1 MMILIYVEQM
11 NLAESYPFVNLNL
24 SASDEEEPRILR
36 SPVRSSREASRHSPY
51 TSRRS
56 SSGVRSTSSTR
67 RAYTRRSNFEAQIDG
82 RFQQME
88 ESRGQLLDT
97 VRSRNNP
104 KPTYG
109 DALAVLE
116 SLPIEPMNTFWWEA
130 NKLLMNDEDIRDGFM
145 KLKSEENKI
154 RHLERLSGVDRYGNP
169 CELVNLRV
177 ASSTSG
183 SGHVRS
189 DGSAYGSRGSFG
201 GESGGGGSVGGGSSG
216 GGSVGDHGFSLGDI
230 NEDDGDHIR
239 NILPTQ
245 ASRGF
250 HSQTSHNFGSFNS
263 RSLDMNPHRF
273 PGSSSGKFSEMF
285 NFFNKSGGNDG
296 QN

>member
-1 MMILIYVEQM
+1 MNNRSQNTRSSGSRSRVRAGSVARGSGSRSVYGRSSNHGEGTSGDGPTNNEVTPCNRKYIMVLQNNPLPFKDLLDRIDGEHDVEQDDHYSPYILGVHFQ
-11 NLAESYPFVNLNL
+11 NTENEETTNDDTHLRGTDEFGRTSYPSVNLNL
-24 SASDEEEPRILR
+24 SAYDEEEPRISR

-56 SSGVRSTSSTR
+56 SSGIRSTSSTR

-88 ESRGQLLDT
+88 ESRGQLLDI

-109 DALAVLE
+109 DALVVLE

-169 CELVNLRV
+169 CELVNLR
-177 ASSTSG
+177 G
-183 SGHVRS
+183 
-189 DGSAYGSRGSFG
+189 
-201 GESGGGGSVGGGSSG
+201 
-216 GGSVGDHGFSLGDI
+216 
-230 NEDDGDHIR
+230 
-239 NILPTQ
+239 Q
-245 ASRGF
+245 AA
-250 HSQTSHNFGSFNS
+250 QVEVV
-263 RSLDMNPHRF
+263 M
-273 PGSSSGKFSEMF
+273 
-285 NFFNKSGGNDG
+285 
-296 QN
+296 